1 MPGIDVTDTTITFSQ
16 SWTNTFF
23 NCPQQAF
30 LEMKGLLPR
39 KETDATAA
47 GNALHTGAEFVLGG
61 HGTLTEGEDAAYA
74 ELERLMSLPEFEFVQ
89 VKTKD
94 TLVAA
99 VQRVYWTWANE
110 VFPQLPTPVGIEEPF
125 DVSVANT
132 PYGEL
137 RIKGSIDMR
146 DELGDINDWK
156 TANGFHAWKQHEVE
170 KKLQPTFYFL
180 GMMLTDPEWDY
191 QAASFN
197 FVVMNKQKQ
206 EHLVLSTKRG
216 DGHFTWLVQQL
227 TSIAKLIRADLDSWP
242 LFDNSF
248 LCSPKWATCW
258 DSCKGKH
265 L

>member
-1 MPGIDVTDTTITFSQ
+1 MPGIDVTDSTITFSQ

-39 KETDATAA
+39 KETDATAV
-47 GNALHTGAEFVLGG
+47 GNALHIAAEFVLGG
-61 HGTLTEGEDAAYA
+61 KGSLTEGEDAAFA
-74 ELERLMSLPEFEFVQ
+74 ELERLMALPEFEFVQ

-94 TLVAA
+94 TLIAT

-110 VFPQLPTPVGIEEPF
+110 VFPSLETPASIEEPF
-125 DVSVANT
+125 DVSVSKGDW
-132 PYGEL
+132 GEL
-137 RIKGSIDMR
+137 RIKGSIDMVT
-146 DELGDINDWK
+146 ELGDVKDWK
-156 TANGFHAWKQHEVE
+156 TANGFHAWKQFEVD

-180 GMMLTDPEWDY
+180 GMMLTDPDWDY
-191 QAASFN
+191 EAASFD

-216 DGHFTWLVQQL
+216 DGHFTWLVEQL
-227 TSIAKLIRADLDSWP
+227 TAIAKLIRADLDSWP

-258 DSCKGKH
+258 DSCKGRH